1 MYTKEDLA
9 SAVRAGVLTDG
20 TASAFR
26 EHVVTALPAAT
37 EMAKRKRH
45 PALLLLLLSAFWHP
59 SRAAVVRRLRP
70 GLRAWLLEF
79 R

>member
-1 MYTKEDLA
+1 MHSEEDLA
-9 SAVRAGVLTDG
+9 SAVRAGVLIDR

-26 EHVVTALPAAT
+26 EHVVTALPAAKVMGT
-37 EMAKRKRH
+37 RKRH
-45 PALLLLLLSAFWHP
+45 PSLLLLSAFWHP
-59 SRAAVVRRLRP
+59 SRAVVVRRLRP

>member
-1 MYTKEDLA
+1 MYSEEDLA

-26 EHVVTALPAAT
+26 KHVATVLPAAT
-37 EMAKRKRH
+37 VMGTRKRH
-45 PALLLLLLSAFWHP
+45 PALLLLSAFWHP
-59 SRAAVVRRLRP
+59 SRAVVVRRLRP
-70 GLRAWLLEF
+70 GLRAWLPEC

>member
-26 EHVVTALPAAT
+26 EHVVTALPAAIVMGT
-37 EMAKRKRH
+37 RKRH
-45 PALLLLLLSAFWHP
+45 PAPLLLSVFWHP
-59 SRAAVVRRLRP
+59 SRAVVVRRLRP
-70 GLRAWLLEF
+70 GLRAWLPEF

>member
-1 MYTKEDLA
+1 MYSEEDLA

-26 EHVVTALPAAT
+26 EHVATVLPAAT
-37 EMAKRKRH
+37 VMGTRKRH
-45 PALLLLLLSAFWHP
+45 PALLQLSAFWHP
-59 SRAAVVRRLRP
+59 SRAVVVRRLRP
-70 GLRAWLLEF
+70 GLRAGLPEC

>member
-37 EMAKRKRH
+37 VMGTRKRH
-45 PALLLLLLSAFWHP
+45 PAPLLLSAFWHP
-59 SRAAVVRRLRP
+59 SRAVVVRRLRP
-70 GLRAWLLEF
+70 GLRAWLPEF